1 MGELRHMR
9 FEDRSSLVRPLTGA
23 VVLCAF
29 LSGCGSAP
37 PKDAAAKVNNKI
49 ITFAELDRQYQSQF
63 ATPPRSNDDQTTIQK
78 LEVLRTLID
87 NEIMLQRAE
96 KLGLL
101 ATDTDVDAK
110 FNELKAPY
118 TQEEFQKQLKER
130 NLTVEDLKAQLRRDL
145 SILRLFNRE
154 ITSKISI
161 SDQEISDFYNN
172 NKKMFNLPEPTIHM
186 AQIIVTKQPDP
197 NVRNLKQNKAANDE
211 QAKKKIEMLRRRI
224 ESSEDFGMLAQNYSE
239 DPTTTQNGGDI
250 GFIPESALDKV
261 SPDFR
266 RLVLSTPP
274 GRVTPTIPSAED
286 YRIIKIISREPA
298 GQRELEDPKVQQNI
312 RETLL
317 NRKDQMLKHAYYEVA
332 RNETKVVNYYALS
345 IAPSTGKK

>member
-1 MGELRHMR
+1 MC
-9 FEDRSSLVRPLTGA
+9 FDRLSMVRPLTGA
-23 VVLCAF
+23 VVLVAF

-49 ITFAELDRQYQSQF
+49 VTFAELDRQYQSQF
-63 ATPPRSNDDQTTIQK
+63 ATPPRANDDQTTIQK

-130 NLTVEDLKAQLRRDL
+130 NLTQEDLKAQLRRDL

-172 NKKMFNLPEPTIHM
+172 NKSMFNLPEPTIHM
-186 AQIIVTKQPDP
+186 AQIVVTKQADP
-197 NVRNLKQNKAANDE
+197 NVRNLKQDKATSDD
-211 QAKKKIEMLRRRI
+211 QAKKKIAMIRRRI
-224 ESSEDFGMLAQNYSE
+224 DSSEDFGILAQSDSE
-239 DPTTTQNGGDI
+239 DPTTTQNGGDL

-261 SPDFR
+261 SPEFR
-266 RLVLSTPP
+266 RLVLATPP
-274 GRVTPTIPSAED
+274 GRITPMIPSAEG

-298 GQRELEDPKVQQNI
+298 GQRELNDPKVQQNI

-332 RNETKVVNYYALS
+332 RNETKVINYYALS
-345 IAPSTGKK
+345 IAPSTEKK

>member
-1 MGELRHMR
+1 MGQLKDMS
-9 FEDRSSLVRPLTGA
+9 FAPCCLVRPLTGTA
-23 VVLCAF
+23 VLLVLLA
-29 LSGCGSAP
+29 GCNSAP

-63 ATPPRSNDDQTTIQK
+63 STPPRANDDQTTIQK

-118 TQEEFQKQLKER
+118 TQEEFLKQLKER

-161 SDQEISDFYNN
+161 TDAEIADFYNN
-172 NKKMFNLPEPTIHM
+172 NKSMFNLAEPTIHL
-186 AQIIVTKQPDP
+186 AQIVVTKQADP
-197 NVRNLKQNKAANDE
+197 NVRNIKQDKAISDD
-211 QAKKKIEMLRRRI
+211 QAKKKIEMIKRRI
-224 ESSEDFGMLAQNYSE
+224 ESNDDFSALAQNFSE
-239 DPTTTQNGGDI
+239 DPNTTQNGGDL
-250 GFIPESALDKV
+250 GFIPESALDKI
-261 SPDFR
+261 SPEFR
-266 RLVLSTPP
+266 RLVLATPP
-274 GRVTPTIPSAED
+274 GRVTPVIPSSEG

-298 GQRELEDPKVQQNI
+298 GQRELNDPKVQQNI

-332 RNETKVVNYYALS
+332 RNETKVTNYYALS
-345 IAPSTGKK
+345 IAPTDKK

>member
-1 MGELRHMR
+1 M
-9 FEDRSSLVRPLTGA
+9 VRPLTGA
-23 VVLCAF
+23 VVLVAF

-49 ITFAELDRQYQSQF
+49 VTFAELDRQYQSQF
-63 ATPPRSNDDQTTIQK
+63 ATPPRANDDQTTIQK

-130 NLTVEDLKAQLRRDL
+130 NLTQEDLKAQLRRDL

-172 NKKMFNLPEPTIHM
+172 NKSMFNLPEPTIHM
-186 AQIIVTKQPDP
+186 AQIVVTKQADP
-197 NVRNLKQNKAANDE
+197 NVRNLKQDKATSDD
-211 QAKKKIEMLRRRI
+211 QAKKKIAMIRRRI
-224 ESSEDFGMLAQNYSE
+224 DSSEDFGILAQSYSE
-239 DPTTTQNGGDI
+239 DPATTQNGGDL

-261 SPDFR
+261 SPEFR
-266 RLVLSTPP
+266 RLVLATPP
-274 GRVTPTIPSAED
+274 GRITPMIPSAEG

-298 GQRELEDPKVQQNI
+298 GQRELNDPKVQQNI

-332 RNETKVVNYYALS
+332 RNETKVINYYALS
-345 IAPSTGKK
+345 IAPSTEKK

>member
-1 MGELRHMR
+1 MKSAPLRPAQVLAPLGILLL
-9 FEDRSSLVRPLTGA
+9 SLLVNA
-23 VVLCAF
+23 
-29 LSGCGSAP
+29 CGSTP

-49 ITFAELDRQYQSQF
+49 ITYAELDRGYQSQF
-63 ATPPRSNDDQTTIQK
+63 ASPPKGNDDQTMIQK

-130 NLTVEDLKAQLRRDL
+130 NLTQEELKAQLRRDL

-161 SDQEISDFYNN
+161 TDQEIADYYNN
-172 NKKMFNLPEPTIHM
+172 NKAMFNLAEPQIHL
-186 AQIIVTKQPDP
+186 AQIVVTPQPDS
-197 NVRNLKQNKAANDE
+197 NVRNLKQDKATSED
-211 QAKKKIEMLRRRI
+211 QAKKKIEMLRRRV
-224 ESSEDFGMLAQNYSE
+224 ESNDDFAALAQNYSE
-239 DPTTTQNGGDI
+239 DPASAQNGGDL
-250 GFIPESALDKV
+250 GFIAESVLDKTGAEL
-261 SPDFR
+261 R

-274 GRVTPTIPSAED
+274 GRVTPVIHTPEG
-286 YRIIKIISREPA
+286 YRILKVISREPA
-298 GQRELEDPKVQQNI
+298 GQRELNDPKVQQNI

-317 NRKDQMLKHAYYEVA
+317 NRKDQLLKHAYYEVA
-332 RNETKVVNYYALS
+332 KNETKVINYYALS
-345 IAPSTGKK
+345 IAPSSEKK

>member
-1 MGELRHMR
+1 MGELMDMAFAPYCMARA
-9 FEDRSSLVRPLTGA
+9 LTGA
-23 VVLCAF
+23 AGILLVF
-29 LSGCGSAP
+29 LAACNSAP

-63 ATPPRSNDDQTTIQK
+63 STPPRANDDQTTIQK

-161 SDQEISDFYNN
+161 TDPEIADFYNN
-172 NKKMFNLPEPTIHM
+172 NKSMFNLAEPTIHL
-186 AQIIVTKQPDP
+186 AQILVTKQADP
-197 NVRNLKQNKAANDE
+197 NVRNIKQDKAISDD
-211 QAKKKIEMLRRRI
+211 QAKKKIEMIRRRI
-224 ESSEDFGMLAQNYSE
+224 ESNDDFSVLAQNFSE
-239 DPTTTQNGGDI
+239 DPNTTQNGGDL

-261 SPDFR
+261 SPEFR
-266 RLVLSTPP
+266 RLVLATPP
-274 GRVTPTIPSAED
+274 GRVTPVIPSSEG
-286 YRIIKIISREPA
+286 YRVFKIISREPA
-298 GQRELEDPKVQQNI
+298 GQRELNDPKVQQNI

-332 RNETKVVNYYALS
+332 RNETKVINYYALS
-345 IAPSTGKK
+345 IAPLEKK

>member
-1 MGELRHMR
+1 MC
-9 FEDRSSLVRPLTGA
+9 FDRLSMVRPLTGA
-23 VVLCAF
+23 VVLVA
-29 LSGCGSAP
+29 LASGCGSAP

-49 ITFAELDRQYQSQF
+49 VTFAELDRQYQSQF
-63 ATPPRSNDDQTTIQK
+63 ATPPRANDDQTTIQK

-130 NLTVEDLKAQLRRDL
+130 NLTQEDLKAQLRRDL

-172 NKKMFNLPEPTIHM
+172 NKSMFNLPEPTIHM
-186 AQIIVTKQPDP
+186 AQIVVTKQADP
-197 NVRNLKQNKAANDE
+197 NVRNLKQDKATSDD
-211 QAKKKIEMLRRRI
+211 QAKKKIAMIRRRI
-224 ESSEDFGMLAQNYSE
+224 EASEDFGILAQSYSE
-239 DPTTTQNGGDI
+239 DPATTQNGGDL

-261 SPDFR
+261 SPEFR
-266 RLVLSTPP
+266 RLVLATPP
-274 GRVTPTIPSAED
+274 GRITPMIPSAEG

-298 GQRELEDPKVQQNI
+298 GQRELNDPKVQQNI

-332 RNETKVVNYYALS
+332 RNETKVINYYALS
-345 IAPSTGKK
+345 IAPSTEKK

>member
-1 MGELRHMR
+1 MC
-9 FEDRSSLVRPLTGA
+9 FDRLSMLRPLTGIVA
-23 VVLCAF
+23 LVAF
-29 LSGCGSAP
+29 ASGCGSAP

-49 ITFAELDRQYQSQF
+49 VTFAELDRQYQSQF
-63 ATPPRSNDDQTTIQK
+63 ATPPRANDDQTTIQK

-110 FNELKAPY
+110 FAELKAPY

-130 NLTVEDLKAQLRRDL
+130 NLSQEDLKAQLRRDL

-172 NKKMFNLPEPTIHM
+172 NKSMFNLPEPTIHM
-186 AQIIVTKQPDP
+186 AQIVVTKQADP
-197 NVRNLKQNKAANDE
+197 NVRNLKQDKATSDD
-211 QAKKKIEMLRRRI
+211 QAKKKIAMIRRRI
-224 ESSEDFGMLAQNYSE
+224 ESSEDFGILAQSYSE
-239 DPTTTQNGGDI
+239 DPATTQNGGDL
-250 GFIPESALDKV
+250 GFIPESALEKV
-261 SPDFR
+261 SPEFR
-266 RLVLSTPP
+266 RLVLATPP
-274 GRVTPTIPSAED
+274 GRITPMIPSAEG

-298 GQRELEDPKVQQNI
+298 GQRELIDPKVQQNI

-345 IAPSTGKK
+345 IAPSTEKK

>member
-1 MGELRHMR
+1 MHV
-9 FEDRSSLVRPLTGA
+9 DRSSLMPPLAGVA
-23 VVLCAF
+23 ILFVAIVAA
-29 LSGCGSAP
+29 GCTSTP

-49 ITFAELDRQYQSQF
+49 ITYAELDRQYQSQF
-63 ATPPRSNDDQTTIQK
+63 AAPPKTNDDQTTIQK

-130 NLTVEDLKAQLRRDL
+130 NMTVEELKAQLRRDL
-145 SILRLFNRE
+145 SIIRLFNRE

-161 SDQEISDFYNN
+161 TDQEISDYYNN
-172 NKKMFNLPEPTIHM
+172 NKGMFNLAEPTIHI
-186 AQIIVTKQPDP
+186 AQILVTPQADPKVLNVKQD
-197 NVRNLKQNKAANDE
+197 KATNEE
-211 QAKKKIEMLRRRI
+211 QARKKIDMIRRRV
-224 ESSEDFGMLAQNYSE
+224 ESGDDFAMLATNYSE
-239 DPTTTQNGGDI
+239 DPSTAQNGGDL

-266 RLVLSTPP
+266 RLVLSTMP
-274 GRVTPTIPSAED
+274 GHATSVIHTSEG
-286 YRIIKIISREPA
+286 YRILKIISKEPA
-298 GQRELEDPKVQQNI
+298 GQRELNDPKVQQNI

-332 RNETKVVNYYALS
+332 RNETTVVNYYALS
-345 IAPSTGKK
+345 IAPSADKK

>member
-1 MGELRHMR
+1 MGELRDM
-9 FEDRSSLVRPLTGA
+9 SSDLSSQSRPLAAA
-23 VVLCAF
+23 VAICAL
-29 LSGCGSAP
+29 LSGCNSAP

-63 ATPPRSNDDQTTIQK
+63 STPPRSNDDQTTIQK
-78 LEVLRTLID
+78 LEVLRTLVD

-110 FNELKAPY
+110 YNELKAPY

-172 NKKMFNLPEPTIHM
+172 NKTMFNLPEPTIHM
-186 AQIIVTKQPDP
+186 AQIVVTKQADP
-197 NVRNLKQNKAANDE
+197 NVRNLKQNKASTDE
-211 QAKKKIEMLRRRI
+211 QAKTKIGMLKHRL
-224 ESSEDFGMLAQNYSE
+224 ESNEDFGALAQNFSE
-239 DPTTTQNGGDI
+239 DPKTAQNGGDL
-250 GFIPESALDKV
+250 GFIPESALDQV
-261 SPDFR
+261 SPEFR
-266 RLVLSTPP
+266 RLVLSTTP
-274 GRVTPTIPSAED
+274 GRLTPVIPSSD
-286 YRIIKIISREPA
+286 GYRIIKIISREPA
-298 GQRELEDPKVQQNI
+298 GQRELNDPKVQQNI

-317 NRKDQMLKHAYYEVA
+317 NRKDQMLKNAYYEVA
-332 RNETKVVNYYALS
+332 KNETKVTNYFALS
-345 IAPSTGKK
+345 IAPSSEKK

>member
-1 MGELRHMR
+1 MR
-9 FEDRSSLVRPLTGA
+9 FDRSSLDRPLAGA
-23 VVLCAF
+23 VVFCAL
-29 LSGCGSAP
+29 LSGCGSQP
-37 PKDAAAKVNNKI
+37 PKEAAAKVNNKI
-49 ITFAELDRQYQSQF
+49 ITYKELDRQYQSQF
-63 ATPPRSNDDQTTIQK
+63 AMPPKPNDDQTTIQK

-118 TQEEFQKQLKER
+118 TQEEFQKQLAER
-130 NLTVEDLKAQLRRDL
+130 QLTVEDLKAQLRRDL

-161 SDQEISDFYNN
+161 SDQEIGDFYNN
-172 NKKMFNLPEPTIHM
+172 NKAMFNLVEPTIHM
-186 AQIIVTKQPDP
+186 AQIVVTKQADP
-197 NVRNLKQNKAANDE
+197 NVRNLKQDKATSDE
-211 QAKKKIEMLRRRI
+211 QAKKKIEMIRRRI
-224 ESSEDFGMLAQNYSE
+224 ESNDDFAMLAQNYSE
-239 DPTTTQNGGDI
+239 DPATTQNGGDL

-261 SPDFR
+261 GNEFR
-266 RLVLSTPP
+266 RLVLSTTP
-274 GRVTPTIPSAED
+274 GRVTSVIPSSD
-286 YRIIKIISREPA
+286 GYRIIKIISREPA
-298 GQRELEDPKVQQNI
+298 GQRELNDPKVQQNI

-332 RNETKVVNYYALS
+332 RNESKVANYYALS
-345 IAPSTGKK
+345 VAPSADKK

>member
-1 MGELRHMR
+1 MC
-9 FEDRSSLVRPLTGA
+9 FDRLSMVRPLTGA
-23 VVLCAF
+23 VVLVAF
-29 LSGCGSAP
+29 LSGCSSAP

-49 ITFAELDRQYQSQF
+49 VTFAELDRQYQSQF
-63 ATPPRSNDDQTTIQK
+63 ATPPRANDDQTTIQK

-130 NLTVEDLKAQLRRDL
+130 NLTQEDLKAQLRRDL

-172 NKKMFNLPEPTIHM
+172 NKSMFNLPEPTIHM
-186 AQIIVTKQPDP
+186 AQIVVTKQADP
-197 NVRNLKQNKAANDE
+197 NVRNLKQDKATSDD
-211 QAKKKIEMLRRRI
+211 QAKKKIAMIRRRI
-224 ESSEDFGMLAQNYSE
+224 DSSEDFGILAQSYSE
-239 DPTTTQNGGDI
+239 DPATTQNGGDL

-261 SPDFR
+261 SPEFR
-266 RLVLSTPP
+266 RLVLATPP
-274 GRVTPTIPSAED
+274 GRITPMIPSAEG

-298 GQRELEDPKVQQNI
+298 GQRELNDPKVQQNI

-332 RNETKVVNYYALS
+332 RNETKVINYYALS
-345 IAPSTGKK
+345 IAPSTEKK

>member
-1 MGELRHMR
+1 MHSDRLRL
-9 FEDRSSLVRPLTGA
+9 DRPFTGA
-23 VVLCAF
+23 AVLCVF
-29 LSGCGSAP
+29 LAGCGSAP

-49 ITFAELDRQYQSQF
+49 ITFADLDRQYQSQF
-63 ATPPRSNDDQTTIQK
+63 ATPPRANDDQTTMQK

-130 NLTVEDLKAQLRRDL
+130 NLTVEEFKAQLRRDL

-161 SDQEISDFYNN
+161 TDREISDFYNN
-172 NKKMFNLPEPTIHM
+172 NKAMFNLAEPTIHL
-186 AQIIVTKQPDP
+186 AQILVTKQADP
-197 NVRNLKQNKAANDE
+197 SVQNLKQDKAINDD
-211 QAKKKIEMLRRRI
+211 QAKKKIEMIRRRI
-224 ESSEDFGMLAQNYSE
+224 ESSDDFAMLAQNYSE
-239 DPTTTQNGGDI
+239 DPATTQNGGDL

-261 SPDFR
+261 SPEFR

-274 GRVTPTIPSAED
+274 GRVTPVIPSSEG
-286 YRIIKIISREPA
+286 YRIIRIMSREPA
-298 GQRELEDPKVQQNI
+298 GQRELNDPKVQQNI

-332 RNETKVVNYYALS
+332 RNETKVINYYALS
-345 IAPSTGKK
+345 IAPSTEKK